1 MIKTNCV
8 NPKPRAP
15 RRPTLSIRRL
25 KTKPG
30 AVPNSV
36 ASCRDCPAPTT
47 RAALRERV
55 AGVMALPLEYMPSK
69 EFSRSGAAA
78 RILSPL
84 PAAPCAPRKA
94 RRPADLPP
102 YLASLYEVPL
112 LTAEQERHLFRRY
125 NFLKYRASKLRKRL
139 KADRPSVRL
148 LDAIEEL
155 HGQAVE
161 AKNQIIRANLR
172 LVVSVAKKYSF
183 RQGDFFE
190 MVSEGNLSLMKA
202 VEKFD
207 YTRGFKFSTYATWA
221 LKMNYARE
229 YTTAIRYSDRFRTGP
244 DERFDATADLRSD
257 GFALERRQAQR
268 EAQVAQIL
276 DCLSDRERE
285 VISKR
290 YGLGACPERQTLKEV
305 GSDIGVSKERIRQL
319 EARALAKLRDAAV
332 AARIEAL

>member
-1 MIKTNCV
+1 MIKLNRV
-8 NPKPRAP
+8 NPKSRAR
-15 RRPTLSIRRL
+15 RRPTPSLHRVKAKRGSANDSA
-25 KTKPG
+25 T
-30 AVPNSV
+30 
-36 ASCRDCPAPTT
+36 CRQECSAQFT
-47 RAALRERV
+47 RAALRERA
-55 AGVMALPLEYMPSK
+55 AGAMALPFEYMPSK
-69 EFSRSGAAA
+69 EFSRPGAAD

-84 PAAPCAPRKA
+84 PAAPSAPRKA

-102 YLASLYEVPL
+102 YLANLYEVPL

-125 NFLKYRASKLRKRL
+125 NFLKYRAAKLREQL
-139 KADRPSVRL
+139 DANRPSERL
-148 LDAIEEL
+148 LDAIEGL

-190 MVSEGNLSLMKA
+190 MVSDGNLSLMKA

-229 YTTAIRYSDRFRTGP
+229 YTTAIRHSDRFRTGP
-244 DERFDATADLRSD
+244 DERFDATADQRSD
-257 GFALERRQAQR
+257 GFALERQQARR

-276 DCLSDRERE
+276 DCLSDRERN

-290 YGLGACPERQTLKEV
+290 YGLGACAEGQTLKEV
-305 GSDIGVSKERIRQL
+305 GSEIGVSKERIRQL
-319 EARALAKLRDAAV
+319 EARALAKLRDAAP
-332 AARIEAL
+332 AAGIKAL